1 MEASNHLPPKVLV
14 PNTWY
19 SLGPASMSE
28 WSVAICHNDGDD
40 GDNDAD
46 GAALNDSDEEA
57 GVWPG
62 KPL

>member
-1 MEASNHLPPKVLV
+1 
-14 PNTWY
+14 
-19 SLGPASMSE
+19 MSK

-46 GAALNDSDEEA
+46 GAALSDSDEEA

-62 KPL
+62 KPP